1 MAANSRNPKYDWF
14 KNPRMTDEQL
24 KRLRSNATDSRLK
37 QSITRYMRAR
47 SEINFGKSQRAEWSQ
62 KHNWALFRIEGA
74 LGISHLSWELKRLAK
89 ENEVGKEHAQNY
101 EQAILDIYKACDLLK
116 SADFLLRNIS
126 ALEKEKNDNSGTR
139 SRGQRRTPD
148 ED

>member
-24 KRLRSNATDSRLK
+24 KKLRENSADPRLR

-47 SEINFGKSQRAEWSQ
+47 SEPYFGRSAKIEWSQ
-62 KHNWALFRIEGA
+62 KHNWALFRVEGA
-74 LGISHLSWELKRLAK
+74 LGISNLGYELEKLAK
-89 ENEVGKEHAQNY
+89 NNAVGKEHEQNY
-101 EQAILDIYKACDLLK
+101 RQVICDIRQACGLLK
-116 SADFLLRNIS
+116 SADFILRNIS
-126 ALEKEKNDNSGTR
+126 ALVKEKNDNTGTR
-139 SRGQRRTPD
+139 SRGKRRTPE

>member
-24 KRLRSNATDSRLK
+24 KKLRANATDSRLK
-37 QSITRYMRAR
+37 QSITRYMRGR
-47 SEINFGKSQRAEWSQ
+47 SELGFGKSAKVEWSQ

-74 LGISHLSWELKRLAK
+74 LGIKGLEYELHRLATQ
-89 ENEVGKEHAQNY
+89 NEVGKAHAQNY
-101 EQAILDIYKACDLLK
+101 KKVQEHLANACRSMKD
-116 SADFLLRNIS
+116 ADFLLRNIS
-126 ALEKEKNDNSGTR
+126 ALVKEENDNTGTR
-139 SRGQRRTPD
+139 FRGKRRTPD